1 MINGKSQMLDSV
13 AHALLIALDN
23 MGHAQTCFTTLR
35 DLMKRS
41 DTTEENLDDLGLA
54 MFHCHLNLLTG
65 LKLLRVELSPS
76 LLIATVNQKL
86 ISH

>member
-1 MINGKSQMLDSV
+1 MNNSKVQMLDSV
-13 AHALLIALDN
+13 AHALLIALDS
-23 MGHAQTCFTTLR
+23 MGHAQTRFTALR
-35 DLMKRS
+35 NLPKRS
-41 DTTEENLDDLGLA
+41 NATEDNLDDLGLA

-76 LLIATVNQKL
+76 IMTAAVHLKL